1 MSSRLVLLRWWWV
14 AGLSVAVLSAPTFL
28 AIALPLAPVIAVLLL
43 LAGFN
48 FIAQRRA
55 AQRDFDPPELA
66 AQLGIDLTGMSV
78 LLYLTGGA
86 SNPLVSLLLL
96 PVAIAALT
104 LPGIWVAAIAG
115 IAIAAYSF
123 LMLYSLPLAIAD
135 AERATRLHL
144 AGMWLTFLVSSALIA
159 WFVTRMTA
167 AIRERDAQLAEARE
181 DALRNAQVVALGQLA
196 AGAAHE
202 LGTPLATM
210 NVLTGELMQD
220 RRLPD
225 DAKQDLRLMHQQI
238 ALCKQL
244 IGGLTQRAGIGRAG
258 DGQRVAVPDWLAGLL
273 SRWRSLQPQAN
284 CACVV
289 DTPGLAPSV
298 DATPALE
305 QAVVNLLNNA
315 ARVTPQEMCVHLTW
329 DAHEIRIGVQ
339 DHGPGFPADVLKY
352 AGDEPVVSQT
362 QGAGI
367 GLWLTR
373 AAVRQAGGRLELE
386 NLTAGAVAT
395 IILPWQGPEK

>member
-14 AGLSVAVLSAPTFL
+14 AGLMIAVLSAPTFL
-28 AIALPLAPVIAVLLL
+28 AIALPLPPVIAVLLL

-55 AQRDFDPPELA
+55 AHRDFDTPELA

-104 LPGIWVAAIAG
+104 LPGVWVAGIAG
-115 IAIAAYSF
+115 MAIAAYSF

-144 AGMWLTFLVSSALIA
+144 AGMWLTFLVSSVLIA

-167 AIRERDAQLAEARE
+167 AIRQRDAQLAEARE
-181 DALRNAQVVALGQLA
+181 TALHNAQVVALGQLA

-210 NVLTGELMQD
+210 NVLTGELMRD
-220 RRLPD
+220 GRLPE
-225 DAKQDLRLMHQQI
+225 DAQQDLQLMHRQI
-238 ALCKQL
+238 ALCKDL
-244 IGGLTQRAGIGRAG
+244 IGGLTRRAGIGRAG
-258 DGQRVAVPDWLAGLL
+258 DAQRVVVTDWLAGLL
-273 SRWRSLQPQAN
+273 SRWRSHQPQA
-284 CACVV
+284 ACTCVI
-289 DTPGLAPSV
+289 DTPGDAPLI

-315 ARVTPQEMCVHLTW
+315 AQVTPQEMRVHLTW
-329 DAHEIRIGVQ
+329 DADEIRIGVY
-339 DHGPGFPADVLKY
+339 DRGPGFPADVLKY

-367 GLWLTR
+367 GLWLSR
-373 AAVRQAGGRLELE
+373 AAARQAGGRLELE
-386 NLTAGAVAT
+386 NLAAGAAAT
-395 IILPWQGPEK
+395 LILPRQGPEK

>member
-14 AGLSVAVLSAPTFL
+14 VGLSIAVLSAPTFL
-28 AIALPLAPVIAVLLL
+28 AIALPLRPVIAVLLL

-55 AQRDFDPPELA
+55 AHRDFDTPELA

-86 SNPLVSLLLL
+86 TNPLVSLLLL

-104 LPGIWVAAIAG
+104 LPGVWVAGIVGMAIG
-115 IAIAAYSF
+115 AYSF

-144 AGMWLTFLVSSALIA
+144 AGMWLTFLVSSVLIA

-167 AIRERDAQLAEARE
+167 AIRQRDAQLAEARE
-181 DALRNAQVVALGQLA
+181 AALHNAQVVALGQLA

-210 NVLTGELMQD
+210 NVLTGELMRD
-220 RRLPD
+220 GRLPD
-225 DAKQDLRLMHQQI
+225 DARQDLQLMHRQI
-238 ALCKQL
+238 ALCKEL
-244 IGGLTQRAGIGRAG
+244 IGGLTRRAGIGRAG
-258 DGQRVAVPDWLAGLL
+258 DVQRVKVTDWLAGLL
-273 SRWRSLQPQAN
+273 SRWRSHQPQAS
-284 CACVV
+284 CTCVI
-289 DTPGLAPSV
+289 DTPGDAPPI

-315 ARVTPQEMCVHLTW
+315 AQVTPQEMRVHLDW
-329 DAHEIRIGVQ
+329 DADEICIGVHDRGQ
-339 DHGPGFPADVLKY
+339 GFPADVLKY
-352 AGDEPVVSQT
+352 AGDEPVVSLT

-373 AAVRQAGGRLELE
+373 AAARQAGGRLELE
-386 NLTAGAVAT
+386 NLATGAAAT
-395 IILPWQGPEK
+395 IILPRQGLEK

>member
-14 AGLSVAVLSAPTFL
+14 AGLTLAVLSAPTFL
-28 AIALPLAPVIAVLLL
+28 AIALPLPPLIAVLLL

-55 AQRDFDPPELA
+55 TQRDFDTPELA

-86 SNPLVSLLLL
+86 TNPLVSLLLL

-104 LPGIWVAAIAG
+104 LPGVWVVSITG

-123 LMLYSLPLAIAD
+123 LMVYSLPLAIAD

-159 WFVTRMTA
+159 WFITRMTA
-167 AIRERDAQLAEARE
+167 AIRQRDAQLAEARE
-181 DALRNAQVVALGQLA
+181 AALHNAQVVALGQLA

-210 NVLTGELMQD
+210 NILTGELMQD
-220 RRLPD
+220 RRLPE
-225 DAKQDLRLMHQQI
+225 DAQQDLQLMHRQI
-238 ALCKQL
+238 ALCKDL
-244 IGGLTQRAGIGRAG
+244 IGGLTRRAGIGRAG
-258 DGQRVAVPDWLAGLL
+258 DVQRVAVTDWLVGLL
-273 SRWRSLQPQAN
+273 SRWRSHQPQAS
-284 CACVV
+284 CAHVI
-289 DTPGLAPSV
+289 DTPGEAPTI

-305 QAVVNLLNNA
+305 QAVINLLNNA
-315 ARVTPQEMCVHLTW
+315 AQVTSQEMQVHLTW
-329 DAHEIRIGVQ
+329 DAGEIRIAVHDQ
-339 DHGPGFPADVLKY
+339 GPGFPADVLKY

-373 AAVRQAGGRLELE
+373 AAARQAGGRLELD

-395 IILPWQGPEK
+395 IILSRQGLEK

>member
-14 AGLSVAVLSAPTFL
+14 AGLTLAVLSAPTFL
-28 AIALPLAPVIAVLLL
+28 AIALPLPPVIAVLLL

-48 FIAQRRA
+48 VIAQRRA
-55 AQRDFDPPELA
+55 AHRGFNTPELA

-86 SNPLVSLLLL
+86 TNPLVSLLLL

-104 LPGIWVAAIAG
+104 LPGVWVASIAG
-115 IAIAAYSF
+115 IAIGAYSF

-144 AGMWLTFLVSSALIA
+144 AGMWLTFLVSSVLIA

-167 AIRERDAQLAEARE
+167 AIRQRDAQLAEARE
-181 DALRNAQVVALGQLA
+181 EALHNAQVVALGQLA

-220 RRLPD
+220 GRLPED
-225 DAKQDLRLMHQQI
+225 TKQDLRLMHRQI
-238 ALCKQL
+238 VLCKEL
-244 IGGLTQRAGIGRAG
+244 IGGLTRRAGIGRAG
-258 DGQRVAVPDWLAGLL
+258 DVQRVAVTDWLAGLL
-273 SRWRSLQPQAN
+273 SRWRSIQPQAS
-284 CACVV
+284 CACVI
-289 DTPGLAPSV
+289 DTLGDAPLIDV
-298 DATPALE
+298 TPALE

-315 ARVTPQEMCVHLTW
+315 AQVTPQEMRVHLTW
-329 DAHEIRIGVQ
+329 DADEIRIAVHDQ
-339 DHGPGFPADVLKY
+339 GPGFPDDVLKY
-352 AGDEPVVSQT
+352 AGDEPVISQT

-373 AAVRQAGGRLELE
+373 AAARQAGGCLELE
-386 NLTAGAVAT
+386 NLAAGAAAT
-395 IILPWQGPEK
+395 IILPRQGVEK

>member
-1 MSSRLVLLRWWWV
+1 MLLRWWWV
-14 AGLSVAVLSAPTFL
+14 AGLTVAVLSAPTFL
-28 AIALPLAPVIAVLLL
+28 AIVLPLPLVIAVLLL

-48 FIAQRRA
+48 VIAQRRA
-55 AQRDFDPPELA
+55 ADRGFDTPELA

-104 LPGIWVAAIAG
+104 LPGIWVAGITGLAIAV
-115 IAIAAYSF
+115 YSF

-144 AGMWLTFLVSSALIA
+144 AGMWLTFLVSSVLIA

-167 AIRERDAQLAEARE
+167 AIRERNAQLAAARE
-181 DALRNAQVVALGQLA
+181 TALQNAQVVALGQLA

-210 NVLTGELMQD
+210 NVLAGELILD
-220 RRLPD
+220 ARLPD
-225 DAKQDLRLMHQQI
+225 DAKQDLRLMHRQI
-238 ALCKQL
+238 ALCKEL
-244 IGGLTQRAGIGRAG
+244 IGGLTRRAGIGRAG
-258 DGQRVAVPDWLAGLL
+258 DVQRLAVTDWLAALL
-273 SRWRSLQPQAN
+273 SRWRSHQPQAG
-284 CACVV
+284 CSLVI
-289 DTPGLAPSV
+289 DTFGEIPLF

-305 QAVVNLLNNA
+305 QAVINLLNNA
-315 ARVTPQEMCVHLTW
+315 AQVTPEEMHVHLAW
-329 DAHEIRIGVQ
+329 DVGEIRIAVHDQ
-339 DHGPGFPADVLKY
+339 GPGFPVDVLKY

-373 AAVRQAGGRLELE
+373 AAARQAGGRLELK
-386 NLTAGAVAT
+386 NLAAGAAAT
-395 IILPWQGPEK
+395 IILPRQGVGK

>member
-14 AGLSVAVLSAPTFL
+14 AGLAVAVLSAPTFL
-28 AIALPLAPVIAVLLL
+28 AIALPLPPLIAGLLL

-48 FIAQRRA
+48 LISQRRA
-55 AQRDFDPPELA
+55 AQRDFDTAELA

-86 SNPLVSLLLL
+86 TNPLVSLLLL

-104 LPGIWVAAIAG
+104 LPGVWVAGITG
-115 IAIAAYSF
+115 IAIGAYSF

-144 AGMWLTFLVSSALIA
+144 AGMWLTFLVSSVLIA
-159 WFVTRMTA
+159 WFITRMTA
-167 AIRERDAQLAEARE
+167 AIRHRDAQLAEARE
-181 DALRNAQVVALGQLA
+181 AALHNSQVVALGQLA

-210 NVLTGELMQD
+210 NVLTGELLQD
-220 RRLPD
+220 GRLPE
-225 DAKQDLRLMHQQI
+225 DAKQDLQLMHRQI
-238 ALCKQL
+238 ALCKEL
-244 IGGLTQRAGIGRAG
+244 IGGLTRRAGIGRAG
-258 DGQRVAVPDWLAGLL
+258 DVQRVVVTDWLTGLL
-273 SRWRSLQPQAN
+273 SRWRSLQPQAS
-284 CACVV
+284 CACVI
-289 DTPGLAPSV
+289 DTPGDAPSV

-315 ARVTPQEMCVHLTW
+315 AQVAPQEMRVHLAW
-329 DAHEIRIGVQ
+329 DAADIRIAVHDQ
-339 DHGPGFPADVLKY
+339 GPGFPVDVLKY

-386 NLTAGAVAT
+386 NPTAGAVAT
-395 IILPWQGPEK
+395 LILPRQGLEK

>member
-28 AIALPLAPVIAVLLL
+28 SIALPLPPLIAVLLL

-48 FIAQRRA
+48 VIAQRRTV
-55 AQRDFDPPELA
+55 QRDFNTPELA

-104 LPGIWVAAIAG
+104 LPGVWVAGIAG

-135 AERATRLHL
+135 VERATRLHL
-144 AGMWLTFLVSSALIA
+144 AGMWLTFLVSSMLIA

-167 AIRERDAQLAEARE
+167 AIRERDAQLAAARE
-181 DALRNAQVVALGQLA
+181 EALHNAQVVALGQLA

-220 RRLPD
+220 KRLPD
-225 DAKQDLRLMHQQI
+225 DAQQDLQLMHRQI
-238 ALCKQL
+238 ALCKEL
-244 IGGLTQRAGIGRAG
+244 IGGLTRRAGIGRAG
-258 DGQRVAVPDWLAGLL
+258 DVQRIVLTDWLAGLL
-273 SRWRSLQPQAN
+273 SRWRSHQPQAN
-284 CACVV
+284 CAFVI
-289 DTPGLAPSV
+289 DTPGEAPLF

-315 ARVTPQEMCVHLTW
+315 AKAAPQAMSVHLNW
-329 DAHEIRIGVQ
+329 HAGAIRISVYDQ
-339 DHGPGFPADVLKY
+339 GPGFPVDVLKY

-362 QGAGI
+362 QGTGI

-373 AAVRQAGGRLELE
+373 AASRQAGGCLELE
-386 NLTAGAVAT
+386 NLAVGAVAT
-395 IILPWQGPEK
+395 ITLPWQGAER